1 VHTASRGWQ
10 RRGASDKSAFGSM
23 QHGTPSLA
31 ERVERQRVV
40 RLPGRGAMGRLGLAR
55 ARLGAL
61 APALF
66 FLLLGALPHPGEG
79 SLGSELEPRAWSR
92 ASLPHESVVPVVDG
106 SSVRL
111 RSPLAPMVRIPA
123 GRFVMGSDE
132 QDVVAALA
140 DCVREP
146 YGNRCTPSIFGD
158 EMPERVIR
166 LSSYWLDRHEVSVA
180 EYERCV
186 ALGRCRERPSNEGTR
201 RFEHSHLPVSMVS
214 WDDARDYCAFRG
226 LRLPTEAEF
235 ERAARGAR
243 GRRYPWG
250 ELFNRRAAN
259 HGRFG
264 WDVTDSTDGFAE
276 LAPIGS
282 FSAGVTPDG
291 IHDLAGNV
299 AEWVQDR
306 YVARYDPGDRVDPQG
321 PGVGSASVRVVRGGS
336 YTTGRS
342 LLRGAARSFAEPS
355 ERRPS
360 LGFRCAR
367 SER

>member
-1 VHTASRGWQ
+1 MST
-10 RRGASDKSAFGSM
+10 
-23 QHGTPSLA
+23 
-31 ERVERQRVV
+31 
-40 RLPGRGAMGRLGLAR
+40 LPDAR
-55 ARLGAL
+55 HLAL
-61 APALF
+61 AVAAAPF
-66 FLLLGALPHPGEG
+66 FVLLGALPPHQGEA
-79 SLGSELEPRAWSR
+79 SLGSELA
-92 ASLPHESVVPVVDG
+92 PHAGARTSPPLESAVPLVDG
-106 SSVRL
+106 SSLRL

-132 QDVVAALA
+132 QEVVAALA

-166 LSSYWLDRHEVSVA
+166 LSSYWLDRYEVSVG
-180 EYERCV
+180 EYARCV

-201 RFEHSHLPVSMVS
+201 RFEHPDLPVSMVS

-264 WDVTDSTDGFAE
+264 WDVTDTTDGFAE
-276 LAPIGS
+276 LAPVGS
-282 FSAGVTPDG
+282 FPAGATPDG

-336 YTTGRS
+336 YTTGRA

-367 SER
+367 SEK

>member
-1 VHTASRGWQ
+1 MKRW
-10 RRGASDKSAFGSM
+10 
-23 QHGTPSLA
+23 
-31 ERVERQRVV
+31 
-40 RLPGRGAMGRLGLAR
+40 
-55 ARLGAL
+55 LGAVAPTLML
-61 APALF
+61 A
-66 FLLLGALPHPGEG
+66 LLGALPHQGEA
-79 SLGSELEPRAWSR
+79 SLGSELEPRGWARTSPP
-92 ASLPHESVVPVVDG
+92 LEGPVPAIDG
-106 SSVRL
+106 SSLRL
-111 RSPLAPMVRIPA
+111 RAPLAPMVRIPA

-132 QDVVAALA
+132 QAVVSALA

-158 EMPERVIR
+158 EMPQRVVR
-166 LSSYWLDRHEVSVA
+166 LSSYWLDRYEVSVA
-180 EYERCV
+180 QFERCV
-186 ALGRCRERPSNEGTR
+186 ALGRCRERPHNEGTR
-201 RFEHSHLPVSMVS
+201 RFERPDLPVSMVS
-214 WDDARDYCAFRG
+214 WEDARDYCAFRG

-264 WDVTDSTDGFAE
+264 WDVTETADGFAE
-276 LAPIGS
+276 LAPVGS
-282 FSAGVTPDG
+282 FPAGKTPEG
-291 IHDLAGNV
+291 IEDLAGNV

-367 SER
+367 SEK